1 MWSGNNYQ
9 TFLKPEYY
17 VLFSEIP
24 HRNITIRRAES
35 EQRWTLAKWRPSTP
49 RRPRMMNRRCL
60 KSTFRIVCRC
70 CFIIWFI
77 RTVNYLHTR
86 IFNWVVNH
94 QWWLTWLSFRRA
106 EPQDTKMWDIFEDPP
121 AKKTT
126 GSADLTRAM
135 DIFLKV
141 AKICTYLIVLFIVLS
156 GAVVSKLSFFFM
168 TSQLTVR
175 NVSYCNDTGMIRS
188 VLLLSK

>member
-1 MWSGNNYQ
+1 MES
-9 TFLKPEYY
+9 L
-17 VLFSEIP
+17 
-24 HRNITIRRAES
+24 ITYIG
-35 EQRWTLAKWRPSTP
+35 WL
-49 RRPRMMNRRCL
+49 
-60 KSTFRIVCRC
+60 
-70 CFIIWFI
+70 
-77 RTVNYLHTR
+77 NYLYC
-86 IFNWVVNH
+86 
-94 QWWLTWLSFRRA
+94 RA

-121 AKKTT
+121 PKKTT

-168 TSQLTVR
+168 TSQLAVR